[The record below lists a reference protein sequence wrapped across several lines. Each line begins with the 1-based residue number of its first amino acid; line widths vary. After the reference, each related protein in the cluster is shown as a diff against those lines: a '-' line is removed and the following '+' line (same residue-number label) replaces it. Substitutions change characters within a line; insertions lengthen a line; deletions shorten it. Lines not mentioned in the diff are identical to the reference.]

1 MTNVVFAAP
10 YFLEATARF
19 VTAVASLPGV
29 RLGLVSVEPEE
40 RLPKDLRARL
50 AQHWR
55 VDDGLDPGQLAWAVE
70 EISRRIGRVDRL
82 IGTLEELQVPLA
94 EVRERFGIPGLAA
107 ETARNFR
114 DKSRMKD
121 VLRSAGLPCAQH
133 RLCETAQ
140 QCWEFVQGVGFP
152 IVVKPPAGAGA
163 RNTFRVDAAEPLGE
177 WLTVSPPRPGQA
189 ALLEE
194 FILGDEFS
202 YDSVTIGG
210 NTIWSSISCYTP
222 GPLEVQENAWIQW
235 CVLLPRDVSGSAF
248 AQIGDAGPRALA
260 ELGLDTGLTHME
272 WFRRRNGSIAISEVA
287 VRPPG
292 AQFTSLI
299 SYAHDFDLYRAWA
312 RLMIHETFVVPER
325 AYACGAA
332 YLRGQGDGDEVA
344 VEGWER
350 VRADLGTLVVEAKL
364 PRVGQ
369 PRSTS
374 YEGDGFVI
382 VRDPSTEV
390 VENALKRVVESV
402 RVQLG

>member
-1 MTNVVFAAP
+1 MPNVVFAAP
-10 YFLEATARF
+10 FFLEATARF

-70 EISRRIGRVDRL
+70 EISRRIGGVDRL

-94 EVRERFGIPGLAA
+94 EVRERLRIPGLAA

-140 QCWEFVQGVGFP
+140 QCWEFVQGIGFP

-163 RNTFRVDAAEPLGE
+163 RNTFRVDAAEALRE
-177 WLTVSPPRPGQA
+177 WLSVSPPRPGQA

-202 YDSVTIGG
+202 FDSVTIGG
-210 NTIWSSISCYTP
+210 STIWSSISCYTP

-235 CVLLPRDVSGSAF
+235 CVLLPRDISGSAF
-248 AQIGDAGPRALA
+248 GQIADAGPRALA

-312 RLMIHETFVVPER
+312 RLVVSGEFTPPQR
-325 AYACGAA
+325 KYAAGAA
-332 YLRGQGDGDEVA
+332 YLRGQGQGRVKAIHGLDEIQREIGA
-344 VEGWER
+344 
-350 VRADLGTLVVEAKL
+350 LIVEAKL
-364 PRVGQ
+364 PKPGDA
-369 PRSTS
+369 PRPT
-374 YEGDGFVI
+374 YEGDGYVI
-382 VRDPSTEV
+382 VRHPETAK
-390 VENALKRVVESV
+390 VEQALGRLV
-402 RVQLG
+402 RTVRIELG